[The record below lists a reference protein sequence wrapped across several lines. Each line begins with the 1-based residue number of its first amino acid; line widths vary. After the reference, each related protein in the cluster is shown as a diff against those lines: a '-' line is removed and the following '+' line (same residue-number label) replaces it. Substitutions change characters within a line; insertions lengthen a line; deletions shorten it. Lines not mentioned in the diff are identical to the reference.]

1 MSEIDI
7 VLLGMLKKKPQS
19 AYDLQK
25 AVDYRNISYWV
36 KISNPSIYKNVR
48 QLELKGYIQG
58 QPVKNGNMAEKKV
71 FSVTEAGMQYLKNEM
86 KVLSK
91 KEIRLFQDMNAVI
104 LHLDIMD
111 DDYKQE
117 CLSNIYSQILLLKSH
132 MNEKMKERKDVLM
145 PFSGRM
151 IIEQQEELIDVLEK
165 WIEKYMANMSIKQT
179 LDNENNGGYER

>member
-1 MSEIDI
+1 MSEIDV

-25 AVDYRNISYWV
+25 SVDYRNISYWV

-58 QPVKNGNMAEKKV
+58 QLFKNGNMAEKKV
-71 FSVTEAGMQYLKNEM
+71 FSVTETGMQYLKNEM
-86 KVLSK
+86 KILSK

-111 DDYKQE
+111 DDNKQE
-117 CLSNIYSQILLLKSH
+117 CLSNI
-132 MNEKMKERKDVLM
+132 
-145 PFSGRM
+145 
-151 IIEQQEELIDVLEK
+151 
-165 WIEKYMANMSIKQT
+165 
-179 LDNENNGGYER
+179 